1 MRVCL
6 KKNLE
11 KQGNL
16 SMIKKYIVYSVETS
30 KNGEKFYR
38 IENDANQ
45 VVPYSISLFEIV
57 SDQVNSDWI
66 LWNKPNNSSALLPK
80 QFAYLSFWEDYY
92 NDELEALKKFN
103 LVKEQLLQEELEE
116 NEVREIIEMENEDKI
131 TFVLNFLLKSKDN
144 RYINQVIEY
153 AKSNLEKSYGV
164 DNATLLAFQYLSLFN
179 QSEVD
184 DFFLYYL
191 TNIELGDDQLT
202 EIVNE
207 YFSKK

>member
-6 KKNLE
+6 KKDVE
-11 KQGNL
+11 KQENL

-57 SDQVNSDWI
+57 SDKVNSDWI

-131 TFVLNFLLKSKDN
+131 TFVLNFLFKSIDN
-144 RYINQVIEY
+144 RFINQVIQY
-153 AKSNLEKSYGV
+153 VKSKLERNYGV
-164 DNATLLAFQYLSLFN
+164 DNTTLLAFQYLSLFN
-179 QSEVD
+179 QSEVE

-202 EIVNE
+202 VIINE

>member
-6 KKNLE
+6 KKDAE
-11 KQGNL
+11 KQENL
-16 SMIKKYIVYSVETS
+16 SKFKKYIVYSLETS

-57 SDQVNSDWI
+57 SDKVNSDWI
-66 LWNKPNNSSALLPK
+66 IWDKPNNSSALLPE

-103 LVKEQLLQEELEE
+103 SVKEQLFQEELEE
-116 NEVREIIEMENEDKI
+116 NEVHEIIEMENEDEI
-131 TFVLNFLLKSKDN
+131 TFVLNFLFKLKDD
-144 RYINQVIEY
+144 RFINQVIQY
-153 AKSNLEKSYGV
+153 VKPKLERNYGV
-164 DNATLLAFQYLSLFN
+164 DNTTLLAFQYLSLFN
-179 QSEVD
+179 QSEVE

-202 EIVNE
+202 SIVTE